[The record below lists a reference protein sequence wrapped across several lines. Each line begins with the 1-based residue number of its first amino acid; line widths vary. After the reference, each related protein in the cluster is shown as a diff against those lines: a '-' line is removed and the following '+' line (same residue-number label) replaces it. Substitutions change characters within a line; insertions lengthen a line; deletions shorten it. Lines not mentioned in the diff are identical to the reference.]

1 MTNILE
7 KLTVF
12 KTAEEYDNYFRKI
25 NSLQTFSKVSCL

>member
-12 KTAEEYDNYFRKI
+12 KTAEEYDKYFRKI
-25 NSLQTFSKVSCL
+25 DSF